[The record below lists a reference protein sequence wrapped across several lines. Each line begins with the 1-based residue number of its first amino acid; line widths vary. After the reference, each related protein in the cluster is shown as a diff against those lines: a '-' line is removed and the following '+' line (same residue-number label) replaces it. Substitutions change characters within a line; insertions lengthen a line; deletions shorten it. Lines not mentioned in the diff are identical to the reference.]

1 MSYKRGGM
9 GNDGLASA
17 RRLAAEGCAF
27 LRRGEGMLG
36 DRDYKMLFNT
46 WMHYGLEQSMMV
58 EQMRERFSTEELNA
72 MFKEASR
79 ITRNYLFDMSE
90 DIGEKP

>member
-1 MSYKRGGM
+1 
-9 GNDGLASA
+9 
-17 RRLAAEGCAF
+17 
-27 LRRGEGMLG
+27 MLG